1 MSKPAHLASIGMD
14 GQQAFHRD
22 NRGIVGA
29 PKASMMSSHGPASRN
44 LQGGYPGQKKP
55 LSSVDRY
62 DPNEGET
69 IILNSENSNGK
80 GAQNSKFLTS
90 GLNSIQQAG
99 RTGANHMTMNLRNS
113 FDISSGKQP
122 ARNSIGMENE
132 LHAAA

>member
-1 MSKPAHLASIGMD
+1 MD

-29 PKASMMSSHGPASRN
+29 PKASTMSSQGPASRN
-44 LQGGYPGQKKP
+44 QGGYSGQKKP

-62 DPNEGET
+62 DPSEGET
-69 IILNSENSNGK
+69 IIRNSENSNGK

-122 ARNSIGMENE
+122 ARTSIGMENE